1 MMKPSCLV
9 QAQHTF
15 KRSYLLHFCMFLT
28 HYADDWPC
36 QWMNEYVPLRVER
49 ATPHEIPLQVKY

>member
-1 MMKPSCLV
+1 M